1 MGLDGLGEL
10 NIGNRADLVI
20 VNKLNFE
27 VEATICRGKIAFA
40 SGSVAERIFGQLSRT
55 EIVSAA

>member
-20 VNKLNFE
+20 VNKLNLKLKRRSAE
-27 VEATICRGKIAFA
+27 QGAFA
-40 SGSVAERIFGQLSRT
+40 SGSVAERILGSYREQK
-55 EIVSAA
+55 